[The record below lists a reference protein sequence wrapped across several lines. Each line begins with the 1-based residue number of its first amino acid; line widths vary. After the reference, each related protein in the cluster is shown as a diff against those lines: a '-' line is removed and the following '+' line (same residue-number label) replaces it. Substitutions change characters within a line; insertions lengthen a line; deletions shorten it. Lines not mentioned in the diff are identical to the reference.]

1 MMNNQEIR
9 KSGKGDDFADREL
22 SAKVIESA
30 IQVHKALG
38 PGFLESFY
46 EEALGVELTE
56 KKIPYERQKTIRI
69 DYKGQPIGK
78 HRLDLL
84 VDHRLVVELKT
95 VAELDSIHFAV
106 VRSYMKALG
115 LNSGLILNFSTMPLT
130 VKRVGPHSP
139 SVPDFLIS

>member
-1 MMNNQEIR
+1 MKIQEIR
-9 KSGKGDDFADREL
+9 KSGSRREIPDKEL
-22 SAKVIESA
+22 SGSVIESA
-30 IQVHKALG
+30 IQVHRSLG

-46 EEALGVELTE
+46 EEALCIELSE
-56 KKIPYERQKTIRI
+56 RGIQFERQKKLNIEYRG
-69 DYKGQPIGK
+69 KSIGL

-84 VDHRLVVELKT
+84 VGGSLVVELKT
-95 VAELDSIHFAV
+95 VVELDTIHFAV

-115 LNSGLILNFSTMPLT
+115 VNSGMILNFATMPLT

>member
-9 KSGKGDDFADREL
+9 KSGKRDDFADREL
-22 SAKVIESA
+22 SAKVIEAA

-38 PGFLESFY
+38 PGFMESFY
-46 EEALGVELTE
+46 EEALCIELSE
-56 KKIPYERQKTIRI
+56 RGMQFERQKTLNIEYRGRSI
-69 DYKGQPIGK
+69 GQ

-84 VDHRLVVELKT
+84 VDRSLVVELKT
-95 VAELDSIHFAV
+95 VDALDPIHFAV

-115 LNSGLILNFSTMPLT
+115 LISGLILNFSTMPLT

>member
-1 MMNNQEIR
+1 MRNQEIR
-9 KSGKGDDFADREL
+9 KSGKRSEIPDKEL
-22 SAKVIESA
+22 SGTVIESA
-30 IQVHKALG
+30 IQVHRSLG

-46 EEALGVELTE
+46 EEALCIEFFERG
-56 KKIPYERQKTIRI
+56 IQFERQKTLNIE
-69 DYKGQPIGK
+69 YKGRNIGQ

-84 VDHRLVVELKT
+84 VEGSLVVELKT
-95 VAELDSIHFAV
+95 VDALNAVHFAV

-115 LNSGLILNFSTMPLT
+115 VDSGLILNFATMPLT